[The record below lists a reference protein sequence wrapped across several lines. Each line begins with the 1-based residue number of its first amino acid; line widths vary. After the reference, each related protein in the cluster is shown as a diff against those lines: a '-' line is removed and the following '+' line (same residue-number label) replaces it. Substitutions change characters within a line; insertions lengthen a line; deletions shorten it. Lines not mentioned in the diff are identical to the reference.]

1 MKFSELKTIPA
12 TKALTGDKVKMTDI
26 LGRPI
31 VVTGYNV
38 TKSKRNDGECL
49 KMQFH
54 YVDED
59 SLHVVFTGSQIL
71 IEQIQQ
77 AAAEIKELGQEF
89 KLETTVHSN
98 TGYYTFT

>member
-1 MKFSELKTIPA
+1 MFCYPYQISDSYA
-12 TKALTGDKVKMTDI
+12 NA
-26 LGRPI
+26 
-31 VVTGYNV
+31 
-38 TKSKRNDGECL
+38 C
-49 KMQFH
+49 

>member
-1 MKFSELKTIPA
+1 
-12 TKALTGDKVKMTDI
+12 
-26 LGRPI
+26 
-31 VVTGYNV
+31 
-38 TKSKRNDGECL
+38 
-49 KMQFH
+49 MQFH